1 MMLKL
6 TGVGKLFGSRVVLR
20 NVSLETQPGTVSLLV
35 GANGAGKTTLL
46 KIMAGLARPSA
57 GTVERHCDPGELG
70 YLGHATFIYPG
81 LSALENLA
89 FWSRLHGLGA
99 ERSRL
104 IALLER
110 VELGRFAE
118 ERAGTFSRGMAQRL
132 NLARILLQS
141 PRILLLDEPG
151 TGLDGRSLNLLHRE
165 IAQARTDGASVV
177 WISHDLN
184 GDAAHADR
192 ILAIANRTLAYDG
205 PPEDWPRLEALE
217 AAGKTTRRSGAT
229 GPMGARAC

>member
-1 MMLKL
+1 MLKL

-104 IALLER
+104 IALLE
-110 VELGRFAE
+110 L
-118 ERAGTFSRGMAQRL
+118 
-132 NLARILLQS
+132 
-141 PRILLLDEPG
+141 
-151 TGLDGRSLNLLHRE
+151 SLIH
-165 IAQARTDGASVV
+165 I
-177 WISHDLN
+177 
-184 GDAAHADR
+184 
-192 ILAIANRTLAYDG
+192 
-205 PPEDWPRLEALE
+205 
-217 AAGKTTRRSGAT
+217 
-229 GPMGARAC
+229 